1 METGGRFDGQ
11 ANLPLPKS
19 RNDVTLHK
27 TQTLQTKAKAD
38 QARLTL
44 SLVDLTTHVTSVHMY
59 SFISE
64 PKNPTVQ

>member
-27 TQTLQTKAKAD
+27 TQTLQTKAKTD

-44 SLVDLTTHVTSVHMY
+44 S
-59 SFISE
+59 
-64 PKNPTVQ
+64 